1 VRKTKR
7 LFVEV
12 LGGNVVGVYADSK
25 IKAEVVI
32 VDWDNISQDPE
43 CDKDAMEKSFDEVRA
58 NLVELPLKGI
68 DAIPPKASPA
78 AAPQPNQE
86 P

>member
-1 VRKTKR
+1 MRKTKR

-32 VDWDNISQDPE
+32 VDWDNISEDPE
-43 CDKDAMEKSFDEVRA
+43 CDKDAMEKAFDEVRA
-58 NLVELPLKGI
+58 GLVELPLKGI
-68 DAIPPKASPA
+68 DAIPPKASAA
-78 AAPQPNQE
+78 AAPQPSQK

>member
-1 VRKTKR
+1 MRKTKK

-25 IKAEVVI
+25 IRAEVVI
-32 VDWDNISQDPE
+32 VDWDNISEDPG
-43 CDKDAMEKSFDEVRA
+43 CDKDAMEKAFDEVRA
-58 NLVELPLKGI
+58 NLVELPLKGPDVI
-68 DAIPPKASPA
+68 HPKASPA
-78 AAPQPNQE
+78 TAAQPSQE

>member
-1 VRKTKR
+1 MRKTKK

-25 IKAEVVI
+25 IKAEVVL
-32 VDWDNISQDPE
+32 VDWDNISEDPE
-43 CDKDAMEKSFDEVRA
+43 CDKDAMEKSFDRVRA
-58 NLVELPLKGI
+58 TLVELPVKGL

-78 AAPQPNQE
+78 AAPQAGNE